1 MSQTQCTSCG
11 AQLPPD
17 ARFCGVCGQPANAA
31 PAQAAPVVQPQ
42 APWQPP
48 VQQPPQAQAPWQ
60 QAPQAAPPQAP
71 VPVTQQPASQAAVQP
86 RPAGAPTPQA
96 QPLQP
101 LPSQASPD
109 TWLSPGAD
117 EAPPA
122 TSPRRTPQVVEVVAE
137 VPRSANGRFLEVGRR
152 LVAAWLLMAGV
163 ALITFEPERLW
174 VAEVVDWGA
183 DYARDST
190 REPVAQFAGDKLSTP
205 HVVTDPGW
213 RSVHDEVLLE
223 PADTEGRRRKVL
235 AHDHPLVSK
244 QHGYVVLQQGTER
257 RTLRVS
263 EAQSWDLEKMSVPL
277 LVSHPYLPYGAP
289 VPLLALLFYV
299 LVRWKTRDTPVRY
312 KTWITTLLDV
322 LGLALAGAGG
332 LALGAAATDPIGTVV
347 SLAIVFTLVC
357 QVVFLPTAY
366 FAAKRA
372 VLLPD
377 RLRVLT
383 LFGQTDFPYSRIAG
397 GYMTLESQSPVLAI
411 VLIVLG
417 ITNGVS
423 VLLGVVMLLRKDW
436 RLTVRRDD
444 GKTFKLWAKSV
455 EGIDELQ
462 MQLASH
468 GVPTDRVG

>member
-1 MSQTQCTSCG
+1 MSQTHCTSCG
-11 AQLPPD
+11 TQLPAD

-31 PAQAAPVVQPQ
+31 PQAAPVAQPQPPWQQPVRPLPVQPQ
-42 APWQPP
+42 QSPP
-48 VQQPPQAQAPWQ
+48 HGQAPWQ
-60 QAPQAAPPQAP
+60 QVPQAP
-71 VPVTQQPASQAAVQP
+71 T
-86 RPAGAPTPQA
+86 A
-96 QPLQP
+96 QPLPP

-117 EAPPA
+117 ELPPA
-122 TSPRRTPQVVEVVAE
+122 TSPRRTPQVVEVVVE
-137 VPRSANGRFLEVGRR
+137 VPRSPNGRFLEVGRR
-152 LVAAWLLMAGV
+152 LVSAWLLMAGV

-174 VAEVVDWGA
+174 LAEAVDWAA
-183 DYARDST
+183 DYERAST
-190 REPVAQFAGDKLSTP
+190 QEPVAQFVGDKLSMP

-223 PADTEGRRRKVL
+223 PADKEGRRRKVL

-244 QHGYVVLQQGTER
+244 HHGYVVLQQGTER
-257 RTLRVS
+257 RTLQVS
-263 EAQSWDLEKMSVPL
+263 KAQSWDLEKMSVPL
-277 LVSHPYLPYGAP
+277 LISHPYFPYGAP
-289 VPLLALLFYV
+289 LPLVALLFYV
-299 LVRWKTRDTPVRY
+299 LVRWKTRETPVRY

-322 LGLALAGAGG
+322 FGLALAGVGG
-332 LALGAAATDPIGTVV
+332 LALGAAGSDPVGTIV
-347 SLAIVFTLVC
+347 SLAILFTLLC
-357 QVVFLPTAY
+357 QVILLPTAY

-383 LFGQTDFPYSRIAG
+383 LFGQADFPYPRIAG
-397 GYMTLESQSPVLAI
+397 SYMTLESQSPILAI

-423 VLLGVVMLLRKDW
+423 VLLGIVMLLRKDW

-455 EGIDELQ
+455 EGMDELQ
-462 MQLASH
+462 RRLASQ

>member
-1 MSQTQCTSCG
+1 M
-11 AQLPPD
+11 
-17 ARFCGVCGQPANAA
+17 
-31 PAQAAPVVQPQ
+31 
-42 APWQPP
+42 
-48 VQQPPQAQAPWQ
+48 QQQFQAQAPWQ
-60 QAPQAAPPQAP
+60 QAPQAAPQQPPAPVAQQPAWQAPSYPQAP
-71 VPVTQQPASQAAVQP
+71 GQPAAQALP
-86 RPAGAPTPQA
+86 
-96 QPLQP
+96 P

-122 TSPRRTPQVVEVVAE
+122 TSPRRTPHVVEVAAE

-152 LVAAWLLMAGV
+152 LVSAWLLMAGV
-163 ALITFEPERLW
+163 ALIMFEPERLW

-183 DYARDST
+183 DYERDST
-190 REPVAQFAGDKLSTP
+190 REPVAQFAGDKLSMP

-223 PADTEGRRRKVL
+223 PADKEGRRRKVL

-263 EAQSWDLEKMSVPL
+263 TAHSWDREKMSVPL

-289 VPLLALLFYV
+289 LPLLALLLYV
-299 LVRWKTRDTPVRY
+299 LVRWKTSDTPVRY

-322 LGLALAGAGG
+322 FGLALAAVGG
-332 LALGAAATDPIGTVV
+332 LALGAAGSDPFGT
-347 SLAIVFTLVC
+347 IVTILFLFTLLCMAVL
-357 QVVFLPTAY
+357 LPTAY

-383 LFGQTDFPYSRIAG
+383 LFGQTDFPYPRITG
-397 GYMTLESQSPVLAI
+397 SYMTLESQSPILAI
-411 VLIVLG
+411 VMIVLG

-423 VLLGVVMLLRKDW
+423 VLLGIVMLLRKDW
-436 RLTVRRDD
+436 RLSVRRDD

-455 EGIDELQ
+455 EGVDELQ
-462 MQLASH
+462 TQLASH
-468 GVPTDRVG
+468 GVATDRVG

>member
-1 MSQTQCTSCG
+1 
-11 AQLPPD
+11 
-17 ARFCGVCGQPANAA
+17 
-31 PAQAAPVVQPQ
+31 
-42 APWQPP
+42 
-48 VQQPPQAQAPWQ
+48 
-60 QAPQAAPPQAP
+60 
-71 VPVTQQPASQAAVQP
+71 
-86 RPAGAPTPQA
+86 
-96 QPLQP
+96 
-101 LPSQASPD
+101 
-109 TWLSPGAD
+109 
-117 EAPPA
+117 
-122 TSPRRTPQVVEVVAE
+122 
-137 VPRSANGRFLEVGRR
+137 
-152 LVAAWLLMAGV
+152 MAGV

-183 DYARDST
+183 DYERDST
-190 REPVAQFAGDKLSTP
+190 QEPVAQFVGDKLSMP

-223 PADTEGRRRKVL
+223 PADKEGRRRKVL

-244 QHGYVVLQQGTER
+244 HHGYVVLQQGTER
-257 RTLRVS
+257 RTLQVS
-263 EAQSWDLEKMSVPL
+263 TAQSWDLEKMSVPL
-277 LVSHPYLPYGAP
+277 LISHPYLPYGAP
-289 VPLLALLFYV
+289 LPLVALLFYV
-299 LVRWKTRDTPVRY
+299 LVRWKTRETPVRY

-322 LGLALAGAGG
+322 FGLALAGAGG
-332 LALGAAATDPIGTVV
+332 LALGAAGSDPVGTIV
-347 SLAIVFTLVC
+347 SLAILFTLLC
-357 QVVFLPTAY
+357 QVILLPTAY

-383 LFGQTDFPYSRIAG
+383 LFGQADFPYPRIAG
-397 GYMTLESQSPVLAI
+397 SYMTLESQSPILAI

-423 VLLGVVMLLRKDW
+423 VLLGIVMLLRKDW

-462 MQLASH
+462 AVLAAR